1 MRAFLYDLLGWLRG
15 MPAGAAANLEAISAH
30 ADGIMGHDA
39 KHLHERYSPDGVHI
53 DLLHYPPANG
63 RDFHY
68 IITSGMSDLPML
80 GVAKDSRVELTIAL
94 APEWDISP
102 SGFTNP
108 STWEPVR
115 LLKTLARYP
124 HTNRVSFAKGD
135 SVPLG
140 EQALLSP
147 MNAVLLMPPVLVP
160 ELATPIITQ
169 GLEISFLAVYLLHQE
184 ELELKL
190 RRFEALLDCFV
201 EHEVAELYDLSRA
214 SVHS

>member
-1 MRAFLYDLLGWLRG
+1 
-15 MPAGAAANLEAISAH
+15 
-30 ADGIMGHDA
+30 
-39 KHLHERYSPDGVHI
+39 
-53 DLLHYPPANG
+53 
-63 RDFHY
+63 
-68 IITSGMSDLPML
+68 MSDQPMQGLP
-80 GVAKDSRVELTIAL
+80 KDSRVELTIAL

-102 SGFTNP
+102 SGFANP

-140 EQALLSP
+140 EQPLLSP

-160 ELATPIITQ
+160 ELATPLITQ
-169 GLEISFLAVYLLHQE
+169 GLTISFLAVYLLHQD

-190 RRFEALLDCFV
+190 TQFEALLHRFA
-201 EHEVAELYDLSRA
+201 EREVTELYDLSRA